1 MDDSL
6 LFENS
11 RSGDYIDIQ
20 RAENAYKRWE
30 RDLPH
35 IKRAAYGR
43 FAPKFCYGK
52 PGINIKIRQFSGN
65 NEDFYLLVEIALR
78 KRFYQFETCRKYLS
92 SLKRFLNWLTV
103 PVNRVTGKCVYAYL
117 CSLSNSSMHP
127 STYSLH
133 LSALR
138 TIFDCFCNLDITL
151 GMELPKRNK
160 GLGVKNVCRGLGGKE
175 NSLLLPTDVDI
186 EIVKLQRIDLEALF
200 SVKHSNRDIAL
211 FSGLVLLDLK
221 LNELLNIRCKDLL
234 LKNCKIMIW
243 AGLGR
248 REREIELPE
257 ILLGIFTKRMN
268 ELLDSDYLFSSNR
281 NSQKSLT
288 GQGAN
293 KIIQQMFFVANIE
306 RKINC
311 RLIASIESSIL
322 RGYLLSRGFNSTIPP
337 VRHEKKI
344 MKCVGNLSIDIGE
357 LISYKR
363 VVSAKVE
370 LHVSTENGERVR
382 LKGITIST
390 LSYNGPS
397 ISFPLPGRWSNEL
410 LWLTREEKERISSV
424 SFKNK
429 ISDAIKMKYLEKKK
443 SCYIRRKRVNDY
455 WARSG

>member
-1 MDDSL
+1 MNDSL

-52 PGINIKIRQFSGN
+52 PGINIRIRQFSGN
-65 NEDFYLLVEIALR
+65 SEDFYLLVEIALR
-78 KRFYQFETCRKYLS
+78 KRFYQPETRRKYLS
-92 SLKRFLNWLTV
+92 SLKQFLNWLTI
-103 PVNRVTGKCVYAYL
+103 PVNRVTDKCVYAYL
-117 CSLSNSSMHP
+117 CSLSNSRMHP

-138 TIFDCFCNLDITL
+138 TIFDCFCNLDITV
-151 GMELPKRNK
+151 GMELPKIK
-160 GLGVKNVCRGLGGKE
+160 KVLGVNKYCRVLEEKE
-175 NSLLLPTDVDI
+175 NSLLLDENIEIAKLQKIDI
-186 EIVKLQRIDLEALF
+186 EVLF

-211 FSGLVLLDLK
+211 FAGVVLLDLK

-234 LKNCKIMIW
+234 LNDRKVVVW

-248 REREIELPE
+248 QEREIELPK

-268 ELLDSDYLFSSNR
+268 ELRESDYLFSSTR
-281 NSQKSLT
+281 NSQKALT

-293 KIIQQMFFVANIE
+293 KIIQKMFYISNIE

-322 RGYLLSRGFNSTIPP
+322 REYLLSRGFNSTIAP
-337 VRHEKKI
+337 VRHEEES

-370 LHVSTENGERVR
+370 LHVSTQDGERVR

-397 ISFPLPGRWSNEL
+397 ISFPLSDKWSNEL
-410 LWLTREEKERISSV
+410 LWLAREEKERISSV
-424 SFKNK
+424 SFKDK
-429 ISDAIKMKYLEKKK
+429 ISDVIKMKYLEKKK
-443 SCYIRRKRVNDY
+443 SCYIRKKRVNDY